1 MLVSKKAP
9 KFIPVE
15 RFVGMQ
21 VIDNKGAMVGNVK
34 DISVDFQNRDLAFR
48 VDTKAG
54 TELDFALDDVISVQ
68 DVVLLKKDVDM
79 AMAAGPH
86 TPSTPTSA
94 PSVQTLV
101 VCSNCGAS
109 SPGHAKFCPKCGTS
123 LT

>member
-1 MLVSKKAP
+1 MSKKAP

-54 TELDFALDDVISVQ
+54 TELDFAWDDIVSVQ
-68 DVVLLKKDVDM
+68 DVVLLKKDVDL
-79 AMAAGPH
+79 AIATAPL
-86 TPSTPTSA
+86 TSSTPKGA
-94 PSVQTLV
+94 PSVQAHV
-101 VCSNCGAS
+101 ICSNCGAP
-109 SPGHAKFCPKCGTS
+109 SPGQAKFCPKCGTS
-123 LT
+123 LR

>member
-1 MLVSKKAP
+1 MSKKAL

-54 TELDFALDDVISVQ
+54 TELDFAWDDIVSVQ
-68 DVVLLKKDVDM
+68 DVVLLKTDVDL
-79 AMAAGPH
+79 AIATAPSAS
-86 TPSTPTSA
+86 STPKGA
-94 PSVQTLV
+94 PSVQAHV
-101 VCSNCGAS
+101 MCSNCGAS
-109 SPGHAKFCPKCGTS
+109 SPGQAKFCPKCGTS
-123 LT
+123 LR